1 MFTNLEFLFPIQ
13 GPMAFYK
20 GFIPNFGRLG
30 SWNVIM
36 FLTLEQ
42 VNGLMQLLLY
52 HLNNGT
58 SLFFLITVLNTL
70 IQAKKY
76 VRELDSSKKH

>member
-1 MFTNLEFLFPIQ
+1 
-13 GPMAFYK
+13 MAFYK

-42 VNGLMQLLLY
+42 VKMTNATFSVSNQS
-52 HLNNGT
+52 HKA
-58 SLFFLITVLNTL
+58 LILSSIISVLNTL

-76 VRELDSSKKH
+76 VRELESSKK